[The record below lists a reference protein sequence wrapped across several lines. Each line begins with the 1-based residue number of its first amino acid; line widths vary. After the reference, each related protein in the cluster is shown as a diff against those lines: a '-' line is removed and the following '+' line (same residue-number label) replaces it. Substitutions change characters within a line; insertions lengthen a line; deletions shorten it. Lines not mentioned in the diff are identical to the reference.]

1 MQKTISLIIV
11 CILIVFSAGSVTA
24 ALQASSTPCIAWDI
38 TGTWQYRASGGGYGT
53 LDYSQNTTG
62 ILSGAWHNV
71 GSGGNGTLAGSVV
84 GASVTWSVA
93 VSGEVFKA
101 VVNPDGKKMAGTYT
115 YGSYSGTWEA
125 TGNARCTATQP
136 PPNPGTANVEIKWGN
151 YVFRFNLTTGQ
162 QGNHSLGQTTAP
174 PIITAPGTVTE
185 FVIVTFFGNGLPATL
200 RVDATVNNGP
210 RIPLATLTRISTFN
224 GGAVYQGWVT
234 APAAPASVGRAGVV
248 SEFLVDP
255 FNQNILY
262 LIKTIQNP
270 LIDPSG
276 YIFNNTNS
284 NRLQDAMA
292 FLYLKNGSTWD
303 LWNAALYG
311 QINPQV
317 SDNYGHYGW
326 DVPEGDFQVK
336 VTKYCYTDTQSP
348 VVHIPPPRTDV
359 NIGMP
364 PVGCAKLRIT
374 DVHLA
379 NSSGT
384 EQTEFAAGAEV
395 QARLSIAN
403 SSGADADT
411 EISWSVT
418 NPQGQVVQALSGSGT
433 YKVISGGAEVNVG
446 GTIPRNA
453 IGGTHTFRAY
463 LTSSGQTSFIGTTF
477 GVIAGG
483 AHAVYLPL
491 ILKNPVAK
499 TGFNGKVTYKG
510 VPAAGLTINLRFY
523 DGSQWTT
530 AKTAL
535 TDANGNYAIN
545 GAANLSSGQK
555 YYVRFANQTDPNYL
569 SYWVCATVTSYTAA
583 TTLPDCNFD
592 VANIPLG
599 SPAPDATVK
608 LPANFTW
615 EKRGI
620 TGENF
625 AWELF
630 DINTSTTLASSQV
643 GDNNSYT
650 LTSLPTG
657 TVYGQKYGWEA
668 KIYQGADSYGMS
680 YYYHGVTFSAAAA
693 QVKQDK
699 IGQPGDPE
707 DQWTHWP

>member
-1 MQKTISLIIV
+1 MQKTISFIIV

-24 ALQASSTPCIAWDI
+24 ALQASSTACGAWDI

-53 LDYSQNTTG
+53 LDFSQNATG

-71 GSGGNGTLAGSVV
+71 TGGNGALTGSIV
-84 GASVTWSVA
+84 GASVTWTAAGSSEA
-93 VSGEVFKA
+93 NKA
-101 VVNPDGKKMAGTYT
+101 VVNPDGKKMAGTYPQ
-115 YGSYSGTWEA
+115 GSLTGTWEA

-136 PPNPGTANVEIKWGN
+136 PPSPGTANVAIQWGD
-151 YVFRFNLTTGQ
+151 YVFRFNLLTGQ
-162 QGNHSLGQTTAP
+162 QRTKSLGQTTAP
-174 PIITAPGTVTE
+174 PIITAPGIVTE
-185 FVIVTFFGNGLPATL
+185 LVTVTFFGNNLPPTL
-200 RVDATVNNGP
+200 QVVATVNNGP
-210 RIPLATLTRISTFN
+210 RITLTNLPQISTFT
-224 GGAVYQGWVT
+224 GGAVYRGWVT

-255 FNQNILY
+255 FNPNILY
-262 LIKTIQNP
+262 PIKTIQNP

-276 YIFNNTNS
+276 YIFDNTNS

-292 FLYLKNGSTWD
+292 FLYIKNGSTWD
-303 LWNAALYG
+303 LWNAALYE

-317 SDNYGHYGW
+317 SDINGHYGW
-326 DVPEGDFQVK
+326 DVPEGDYQVR
-336 VTKYCYTDTQSP
+336 VNKYCYTDAQSP

-359 NIGMP
+359 DIGMS

-374 DVHLA
+374 DVQLT

-384 EQTEFAAGAEV
+384 LQTEFAAGAEV

-418 NPQGQVVQALSGSGT
+418 DPQGQVVQALSGSGT
-433 YKVISGGAEVNVG
+433 YRVIKEGAEVNLG
-446 GTIPRNA
+446 GTIPQNA
-453 IGGTHTFRAY
+453 ISGTYFFRAS

-477 GVIAGG
+477 QVTAGG
-483 AHAVYLPL
+483 AHAVYFPL
-491 ILKNPVAK
+491 ILQKPVLQ

-510 VPAAGLTINLRFY
+510 VPAAGTMINLRFF

-569 SYWVCATVTSYTAA
+569 SYWVCPTVTSYTAA

-592 VANIPLG
+592 VANIQLDT
-599 SPAPDATVK
+599 PAPDATVK

-620 TGENF
+620 SGENF
-625 AWELF
+625 AWGLF
-630 DINTSTTLASSQV
+630 DINTNTALGSFQV
-643 GDNNSYT
+643 GDSNSYT

-657 TVYGQKYGWEA
+657 TVYGQKYGWEV

-693 QVKQDK
+693 QVNQDK
-699 IGQPGDPE
+699 TGQPGDPE
-707 DQWTHWP
+707 DQWTHLP